1 MLALIHL
8 VSITLDGNGSWPL
21 IPWCGLQHSAC
32 GQYKEPF
39 SGYFE
44 SGLDWFNIAQ
54 MFQVITSSPWII
66 QHTLVLVMFMSKKT
80 VGFCEG
86 EIINFLVTSKTQ
98 TVMIWCLENLASK
111 SQSPPEMAAHVLIKK
126 SEEKISF
133 LLFSAMLYTIWN
145 TSFFSQSKLSKWAED
160 NQNIYFQAVHFLRKR
175 YNPFQNTNIWGIL
188 PWSL

>member
-1 MLALIHL
+1 MDLGHL
-8 VSITLDGNGSWPL
+8 FRDH
-21 IPWCGLQHSAC
+21 QHSAC